1 MEDNFGIKELYD
13 VSLKAT
19 FPFTIGS
26 KEFTENETII
36 RFNKIQIAPLTERK
50 SRFSSRGGESN
61 VRLIDW
67 EDTTEVDFVLSEGVI
82 SKTGLA
88 LLSNSILEKNSIEK
102 TIIPYSQELESDEN
116 GKIVTR
122 YNIINDNTLF
132 VYDKNTGEKIDII
145 EVKDNTILIASP
157 YVSVIVDYTFLYLNN
172 SESYF
177 IGRRL
182 LDGYLRLD
190 GKIRLRD
197 DEDGHIK
204 TGIIE
209 FPRVKLMSD
218 LNMRLGSNVGPH
230 VYRFNLVGLPF
241 GYRKDKYVCKIT
253 ILDTELPSEEG

>member
-1 MEDNFGIKELYD
+1 M
-13 VSLKAT
+13 
-19 FPFTIGS
+19 
-26 KEFTENETII
+26 
-36 RFNKIQIAPLTERK
+36 
-50 SRFSSRGGESN
+50 
-61 VRLIDW
+61 
-67 EDTTEVDFVLSEGVI
+67 
-82 SKTGLA
+82 
-88 LLSNSILEKNSIEK
+88 
-102 TIIPYSQELESDEN
+102 
-116 GKIVTR
+116 
-122 YNIINDNTLF
+122 
-132 VYDKNTGEKIDII
+132 
-145 EVKDNTILIASP
+145 IASP

-209 FPRVKLMSD
+209 FPRVKLMSG